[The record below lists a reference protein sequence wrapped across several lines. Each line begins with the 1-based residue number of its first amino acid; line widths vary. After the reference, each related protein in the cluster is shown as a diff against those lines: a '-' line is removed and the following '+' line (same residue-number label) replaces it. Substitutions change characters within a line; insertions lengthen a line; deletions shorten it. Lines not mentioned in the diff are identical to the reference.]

1 MSDSKSFLP
10 FFHSF
15 SMPQKNKEE
24 LYAPIF
30 RKFLR
35 AKLDVDYSLD
45 DIRQRKA
52 PPPEVLQCI
61 TPKMIVEY
69 LRMAAYGT
77 ETPQESDCPTLLRSN
92 TLLYWKKA
100 ISHYMMMSNSAWDE
114 FSNRGNPTKSKDVNE
129 CIKSV
134 MKSEVRKQGVN
145 SAARRALEYKEFL
158 NLLTIIRKNA
168 FDEDQTVQGQLKWIR
183 LLSLLTLQWQLIG
196 RMDDMMHLN
205 FSCLTTNIQFPFSL
219 YSRLRWSKNIREE
232 RDVPEQIVVSSNDY
246 KMDPLLNLAIYLE
259 AYGREQSISSSDSLY
274 GGESNSYTMRRLFDS
289 VLSNDDFKKLVKGN
303 LGTHSVRKGAS
314 TYGTR
319 SGLSREYVIRRGRWR
334 SKKQVVDIYIDLN
347 QPYPDTLAACK
358 LCGPKGACKYKIN
371 HDSVTD
377 EFIIT
382 KLVPHSCEALG
393 EQAALALGKA
403 VLWAAFEDK
412 NNPNDECSVL
422 PEWLR
427 REALNSF
434 REEYGR
440 DETPI
445 FNPVSKVTIV
455 PQGAGD
461 QVHLLEI
468 GIDSDGNAVRDSG
481 EQQSRSISNTIDDM
495 QAVLSHMLQ
504 VQRQIEESR
513 VEVLSQMYEHR
524 HYHSKQLDIMNRNI
538 KRIALQPVLRSRALI
553 EQASRS
559 LQGETDEIEDG
570 AEGRTSRLAPRP
582 LAQLFRSPKSLYD
595 LWQEYQFGL
604 NGEKP
609 AKDFNSRER
618 GKNKSMYCRR
628 KVFWDVIRNL
638 INAGFTSDA
647 AIDKVYQVYGRGTS
661 VTSILVMMVS
671 DRKTGGNP
679 NLQV

>member
-1 MSDSKSFLP
+1 
-10 FFHSF
+10 
-15 SMPQKNKEE
+15 
-24 LYAPIF
+24 
-30 RKFLR
+30 
-35 AKLDVDYSLD
+35 
-45 DIRQRKA
+45 
-52 PPPEVLQCI
+52 
-61 TPKMIVEY
+61 
-69 LRMAAYGT
+69 MAAYGT
-77 ETPQESDCPTLLRSN
+77 ENPRETDYPTQLRSN

-100 ISHYMMMSNSAWDE
+100 ISHYMTMSNSAWDD
-114 FSNRGNPTKSKDVNE
+114 FSNRGNPTKSKEVNE

-158 NLLTIIRKNA
+158 NLLTIVRKNA
-168 FDEDQTVQGQLKWIR
+168 FDEDQTGQGQLKWIR

-205 FSCLTTNIQFPFSL
+205 FSCLTPNIQFPFSL
-219 YSRLRWSKNIREE
+219 NSRLRWSKNIREE
-232 RDVPEQIVVSSNDY
+232 QDVPGQIVVSSNDY
-246 KMDPLLNLAIYLE
+246 KLDPLLNLGIYLE
-259 AYGREQSISSSDSLY
+259 AYGREQSISREDSLY
-274 GGESNSYTMRRLFDS
+274 GGESNSYTVRRLFDS

-358 LCGPKGACKYKIN
+358 LCGPKGACKYKMN
-371 HDSVTD
+371 HDSLTD
-377 EFIIT
+377 EFILT
-382 KLVPHSCEALG
+382 KVVPHSCEALG

-403 VLWAAFEDK
+403 ILWAAFEDIS
-412 NNPNDECSVL
+412 NPNDECPAL

-427 REALNSF
+427 REVIDAF
-434 REEYGR
+434 YAEYGR
-440 DETPI
+440 DEANPV

-468 GIDSDGNAVRDSG
+468 GVDSNGNPIRNGG

-524 HYHSKQLDIMNRNI
+524 HHHSRQLEILNKNI
-538 KRIALQPVLRSRALI
+538 KRIALQPVLRSRALL
-553 EQASRS
+553 EQASRT
-559 LQGETDEIEDG
+559 LQVEMDDDDDG
-570 AEGRTSRLAPRP
+570 AEGRTPRVAPRP
-582 LAQLFRSPKSLYD
+582 LAKLYRSPKSLYD

-609 AKDFNSRER
+609 AKDFSSTER

-628 KVFWDVIRNL
+628 KVFWDVISTL
-638 INAGFTSDA
+638 IRAGYTSDT

-661 VTSILVMMVS
+661 VTSILVMMVR
-671 DRKTGGNP
+671 DRKNGGNP
-679 NLQV
+679 NLRV

>member
-1 MSDSKSFLP
+1 
-10 FFHSF
+10 
-15 SMPQKNKEE
+15 
-24 LYAPIF
+24 
-30 RKFLR
+30 
-35 AKLDVDYSLD
+35 
-45 DIRQRKA
+45 
-52 PPPEVLQCI
+52 
-61 TPKMIVEY
+61 
-69 LRMAAYGT
+69 
-77 ETPQESDCPTLLRSN
+77 
-92 TLLYWKKA
+92 
-100 ISHYMMMSNSAWDE
+100 MMMSNSAWDE
-114 FSNRGNPTKSKDVNE
+114 FSNRGNPTKSKEVNE

-158 NLLTIIRKNA
+158 NLLTIVRKNA
-168 FDEDQTVQGQLKWIR
+168 FDEDQTGQGQLKWIR

-205 FSCLTTNIQFPFSL
+205 FSCLTPNIQFPFSL
-219 YSRLRWSKNIREE
+219 NSRLRWSKNIREE
-232 RDVPEQIVVSSNDY
+232 RDVPEQIIVSSNDY
-246 KMDPLLNLAIYLE
+246 KLDPLLNLGIYLE
-259 AYGREQSISSSDSLY
+259 AYGREQSISREDSLY
-274 GGESNSYTMRRLFDS
+274 GGESNSYTVRRLFDS

-358 LCGPKGACKYKIN
+358 LCGPKGACKYKMN
-371 HDSVTD
+371 HDSLTD
-377 EFIIT
+377 EFILT
-382 KLVPHSCEALG
+382 KVVPHSCEALG

-403 VLWAAFEDK
+403 ILWAAFEDIS
-412 NNPNDECSVL
+412 NPNDECPAL

-427 REALNSF
+427 REVIDAFNA
-434 REEYGR
+434 EYGR
-440 DETPI
+440 DEANPV

-468 GIDSDGNAVRDSG
+468 GVDSNGNPIRNGG

-524 HYHSKQLDIMNRNI
+524 HHHSRQLEILNKNI
-538 KRIALQPVLRSRALI
+538 KRIALQPVLRSRALL
-553 EQASRS
+553 EQALRT
-559 LQGETDEIEDG
+559 LQVEMDDDDDG
-570 AEGRTSRLAPRP
+570 AEGRTPRVAPRP
-582 LAQLFRSPKSLYD
+582 LATLYRSPKSLYD

-609 AKDFNSRER
+609 AKDFSSSER

-628 KVFWDVIRNL
+628 KVFWDVISTL
-638 INAGFTSDA
+638 IRAGYTSDT

-661 VTSILVMMVS
+661 VTSILVMMVR
-671 DRKTGGNP
+671 DRKNGGNP
-679 NLQV
+679 NLRV

>member
-219 YSRLRWSKNIREE
+219 YSRLRWSKNIQEE
-232 RDVPEQIVVSSNDY
+232 QDVPEQIVVSSNDY

-314 TYGTR
+314 TYGT
-319 SGLSREYVIRRGRWR
+319 
-334 SKKQVVDIYIDLN
+334 
-347 QPYPDTLAACK
+347 
-358 LCGPKGACKYKIN
+358 
-371 HDSVTD
+371 
-377 EFIIT
+377 
-382 KLVPHSCEALG
+382 
-393 EQAALALGKA
+393 
-403 VLWAAFEDK
+403 
-412 NNPNDECSVL
+412 
-422 PEWLR
+422 
-427 REALNSF
+427 
-434 REEYGR
+434 
-440 DETPI
+440 
-445 FNPVSKVTIV
+445 
-455 PQGAGD
+455 
-461 QVHLLEI
+461 
-468 GIDSDGNAVRDSG
+468 
-481 EQQSRSISNTIDDM
+481 
-495 QAVLSHMLQ
+495 
-504 VQRQIEESR
+504 
-513 VEVLSQMYEHR
+513 
-524 HYHSKQLDIMNRNI
+524 
-538 KRIALQPVLRSRALI
+538 
-553 EQASRS
+553 
-559 LQGETDEIEDG
+559 
-570 AEGRTSRLAPRP
+570 
-582 LAQLFRSPKSLYD
+582 
-595 LWQEYQFGL
+595 
-604 NGEKP
+604 
-609 AKDFNSRER
+609 
-618 GKNKSMYCRR
+618 
-628 KVFWDVIRNL
+628 
-638 INAGFTSDA
+638 
-647 AIDKVYQVYGRGTS
+647 
-661 VTSILVMMVS
+661 
-671 DRKTGGNP
+671 
-679 NLQV
+679 